1 MNTSSNGYVLGF
13 AVTVCVTISA
23 MLAATATSLGPMQQE
38 AAELD
43 RQKNVMMAAGL
54 LQAGETKP
62 QAELR
67 KLYDERIKEV
77 VVDTESGKVLD
88 GKAAGDADKLNKEG
102 ASAAR
107 DPAAKKKAEARYRVV
122 AQAKGTDGKATYVL
136 PISGKGLDRQGRHL
150 LQARRDA
157 WPRRRVREPRVDG
170 QVGRQV
176 DPRRL
181 EEARRRHRQEGRHRP
196 GDPRGQAAQGRRP
209 FRRDDHV
216 QRHHEV
222 RQERLDGL
230 RVLSRQRAS
239 VARVIY
245 PAIQPENQTL

>member
-136 PISGKGLDRQGRHL
+136 PISGKGLWSTIYGYLALGEDASTVKGVTFYKHGETPGLGGECENPEWMAKWDGKSILDDSKKLVGVIVKKGAIDPAIPEDKRHK
-150 LQARRDA
+150 
-157 WPRRRVREPRVDG
+157 VDG
-170 QVGRQV
+170 LSGATITCNGITKFVKN
-176 DPRRL
+176 DL
-181 EEARRRHRQEGRHRP
+181 TAFESYLAS
-196 GDPRGQAAQGRRP
+196 
-209 FRRDDHV
+209 
-216 QRHHEV
+216 V
-222 RQERLDGL
+222 RQ
-230 RVLSRQRAS
+230 
-239 VARVIY
+239 
-245 PAIQPENQTL
+245 